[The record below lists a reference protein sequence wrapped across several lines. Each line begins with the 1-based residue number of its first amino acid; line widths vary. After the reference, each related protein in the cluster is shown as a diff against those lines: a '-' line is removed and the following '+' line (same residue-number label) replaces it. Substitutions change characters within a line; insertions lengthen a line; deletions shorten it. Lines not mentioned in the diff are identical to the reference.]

1 MFLLD
6 IHSISHTLTFSRC
19 LLLSFLA
26 AFALRTRL
34 TLLNKRN
41 QEKMAALSPD
51 EKQKLEN
58 KESAEIWDND
68 PRYVFMTWDNLF
80 GLDDVH
86 ESNRD
91 YLENFGNINSWKYSI
106 KQSSI
111 LWGWISW
118 NYWNKLFGSA
128 CIPRCM
134 LSQFEVV
141 NVTSESPLCN
151 ADAGSTD
158 NSNK

>member
-1 MFLLD
+1 
-6 IHSISHTLTFSRC
+6 
-19 LLLSFLA
+19 
-26 AFALRTRL
+26 
-34 TLLNKRN
+34 
-41 QEKMAALSPD
+41 MAALSPD
-51 EKQKLEN
+51 EKKKLEN

-111 LWGWISW
+111 LWLDI
-118 NYWNKLFGSA
+118 LE
-128 CIPRCM
+128 
-134 LSQFEVV
+134 LLE
-141 NVTSESPLCN
+141 
-151 ADAGSTD
+151 
-158 NSNK
+158 